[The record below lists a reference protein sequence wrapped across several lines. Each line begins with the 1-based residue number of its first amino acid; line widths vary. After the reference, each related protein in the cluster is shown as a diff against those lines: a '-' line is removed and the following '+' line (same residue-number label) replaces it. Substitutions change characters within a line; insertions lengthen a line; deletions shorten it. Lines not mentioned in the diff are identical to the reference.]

1 MARVECTLANSIS
14 HLGPTQCSEVFLSKI
29 ATQDQ
34 TYKLTSASLYPSEL
48 EPMGILIPLTSLP
61 SAHAFFHTPSPASVE
76 VELKR
81 VDEMAQ

>member
-1 MARVECTLANSIS
+1 MGI
-14 HLGPTQCSEVFLSKI
+14 HLPKI
-29 ATQDQ
+29 KHLKFEKHQQ
-34 TYKLTSASLYPSEL
+34 LKLTSASLYPSEL
-48 EPMGILIPLTSLP
+48 EPMGILKPLTSLP